1 MNINSLTLT
10 NGDLNFTVNLSNF
23 KNKVEF
29 LNFLIKNIKC
39 DLNQLSV
46 FNDIKEQSPYIGL
59 SVDEIFEKYQ
69 ILSKYDTNLLKAYE
83 RNFNNLANL
92 NIDELSE
99 LENFKFYEKSPKE
112 VAELIISERGYY
124 NGSEIPSELLKY
136 LDYEKIADE
145 MLESGELIEDKKGCL
160 LALFSYN
167 Y

>member
-145 MLESGELIEDKKGCL
+145 MLESGELIEDKNGCL
-160 LALFSYN
+160 LALVN
-167 Y
+167 

>member
-1 MNINSLTLT
+1 MKFNTLTLT
-10 NGDLNFTVNLSNF
+10 NGDLNFTLNLSNF

-46 FNDIKEQSPYIGL
+46 FYNEQSPYTGL
-59 SVDEIFEKYQ
+59 SVDKIFEKYQ
-69 ILSKYDTNLLKAYE
+69 ILSKYNINLLKAYE

-136 LDYEKIADE
+136 LNYEKIADE
-145 MLESGELIEDKKGCL
+145 MLESGELIEDKNGCL
-160 LALFSYN
+160 LALII
-167 Y
+167 

>member
-1 MNINSLTLT
+1 MKFNTLTLT
-10 NGDLNFTVNLSNF
+10 NGDFNFTVNLNF

-46 FNDIKEQSPYIGL
+46 FDNIKEQSPYTGL
-59 SVDEIFEKYQ
+59 SVDKIFEKYE
-69 ILSKYDTNLLKAYE
+69 ILSKYDVNFLKAYE

-112 VAELIISERGYY
+112 VTELIISERGYY
-124 NGSEIPSELLKY
+124 NGSKIPSELLKY
-136 LDYEKIADE
+136 LNYDKIADE
-145 MLESGELIEDKKGCL
+145 MLESGELIEDKNGCL
-160 LALFSYN
+160 LALVF
-167 Y
+167 

>member
-1 MNINSLTLT
+1 MKFNSLTLT

-46 FNDIKEQSPYIGL
+46 FDNIKEQSPYTGL

-69 ILSKYDTNLLKAYE
+69 ILSKYDTNFLKAYE

-92 NIDELSE
+92 DIDELSE

-124 NGSEIPSELLKY
+124 NGFEIPSELLKY
-136 LDYEKIADE
+136 LDYKKIADE
-145 MLESGELIEDKKGCL
+145 MLESGELIEDKNGCL
-160 LALFSYN
+160 LALVF
-167 Y
+167 

>member
-10 NGDLNFTVNLSNF
+10 NCDLNFTVNLSNF

-46 FNDIKEQSPYIGL
+46 FYNEQSPYIGL

-92 NIDELSE
+92 YIDELSE

-112 VAELIISERGYY
+112 VAELIISERAYY

-136 LDYEKIADE
+136 LNYDKIADE
-145 MLESGELIEDKKGCL
+145 MLESGELIEDKNGCL
-160 LALFSYN
+160 LALII
-167 Y
+167 

>member
-1 MNINSLTLT
+1 MNINSPTLT

-46 FNDIKEQSPYIGL
+46 FYNEQSPYIGL
-59 SVDEIFEKYQ
+59 SVDEIFEKYE
-69 ILSKYDTNLLKAYE
+69 ILSKYDTNFLKAYE

-124 NGSEIPSELLKY
+124 NGSEIPSKLLKY
-136 LDYEKIADE
+136 LNYDKIADE
-145 MLESGELIEDKKGCL
+145 MLESGELIEDKNGCL
-160 LALFSYN
+160 LALAF
-167 Y
+167 

>member
-46 FNDIKEQSPYIGL
+46 FYDEQSPYIGL

-69 ILSKYDTNLLKAYE
+69 ILSKYDANLLKAYE

-112 VAELIISERGYY
+112 VSELIISERRYY

-136 LDYEKIADE
+136 LDYDKIADE
-145 MLESGELIEDKKGCL
+145 MLESGELIEDKNGCL
-160 LALFSYN
+160 LALVF
-167 Y
+167 

>member
-1 MNINSLTLT
+1 MKFNTLTLT
-10 NGDLNFTVNLSNF
+10 NGDFNFTVNLSNF

-46 FNDIKEQSPYIGL
+46 FYNEQSPYIGL

-69 ILSKYDTNLLKAYE
+69 ILSKYDTNFLKAYE

-112 VAELIISERGYY
+112 VAELTISERGYY

-136 LDYEKIADE
+136 LNYDKIADE
-145 MLESGELIEDKKGCL
+145 MLESGELIEDKNGCL
-160 LALFSYN
+160 LALVF
-167 Y
+167 

>member
-1 MNINSLTLT
+1 MKFNTLTLT

-46 FNDIKEQSPYIGL
+46 FYNEQSPYIGL

-69 ILSKYDTNLLKAYE
+69 ILSKYDTIFLKAYE

-145 MLESGELIEDKKGCL
+145 MLESGELIEDKNGCL
-160 LALFSYN
+160 FLSLF
-167 Y
+167 

>member
-46 FNDIKEQSPYIGL
+46 FYNEQSPYIGL

-69 ILSKYDTNLLKAYE
+69 ILSKYNTNLLKAYE

-92 NIDELSE
+92 DIDELSE

-145 MLESGELIEDKKGCL
+145 MLESGELIEDKNGCL
-160 LALFSYN
+160 LALLF
-167 Y
+167 

>member
-46 FNDIKEQSPYIGL
+46 FYNEQSPYIGL

-69 ILSKYDTNLLKAYE
+69 ILSKYNTNLLKAYE

-92 NIDELSE
+92 DIDELSE

-124 NGSEIPSELLKY
+124 NGSEITSELLKY

-145 MLESGELIEDKKGCL
+145 MLESGELIEDKNGCL
-160 LALFSYN
+160 LALLF
-167 Y
+167 

>member
-1 MNINSLTLT
+1 MNINFLTLT

-46 FNDIKEQSPYIGL
+46 FYNEQSPYIGL

-69 ILSKYDTNLLKAYE
+69 ILSKYNINLLKAYE

-136 LDYEKIADE
+136 LNYDKIADE
-145 MLESGELIEDKKGCL
+145 MLESGELIEDKNGCL
-160 LALFSYN
+160 LALFF
-167 Y
+167 

>member
-10 NGDLNFTVNLSNF
+10 NGNLNFTVNLSNF
-23 KNKVEF
+23 TNNVEF

-46 FNDIKEQSPYIGL
+46 FDNIKEQSPYSGL
-59 SVDEIFEKYQ
+59 SVEKIFEKYQ
-69 ILSKYDTNLLKAYE
+69 ILSKYDVNLLKAYE
-83 RNFNNLANL
+83 RNFNNLGNL
-92 NIDELSE
+92 DINELSE

-136 LDYEKIADE
+136 LNYDKIADE
-145 MLESGELIEDKKGCL
+145 MLESGKLIEDKNGCL
-160 LALFSYN
+160 LALDY
-167 Y
+167 

>member
-1 MNINSLTLT
+1 MKFNTLTLT
-10 NGDLNFTVNLSNF
+10 NGDLNFTLNLSNF

-46 FNDIKEQSPYIGL
+46 FYNEQSPYIGL

-69 ILSKYDTNLLKAYE
+69 ILSKYNINLLKAYE
-83 RNFNNLANL
+83 RNFNNLGNL

-145 MLESGELIEDKKGCL
+145 MLESGELIEDKDGCL
-160 LALFSYN
+160 LAPIF
-167 Y
+167 

>member
-46 FNDIKEQSPYIGL
+46 FYNEQSPYIGL
-59 SVDEIFEKYQ
+59 SVNEIFEKYE

-83 RNFNNLANL
+83 RNFNNLGNL
-92 NIDELSE
+92 YIDELSE

-136 LDYEKIADE
+136 LNYKKIADE
-145 MLESGELIEDKKGCL
+145 MLESGELIEDKNGCL
-160 LALFSYN
+160 LSLLF
-167 Y
+167 

>member
-46 FNDIKEQSPYIGL
+46 FYNEQSPYIGL

-69 ILSKYDTNLLKAYE
+69 ILSKYDTNFLKAYE

-112 VAELIISERGYY
+112 VAELIISEREYY
-124 NGSEIPSELLKY
+124 NGSKIPSELLKY
-136 LDYEKIADE
+136 LNYDKIADE
-145 MLESGELIEDKKGCL
+145 MLESGELIEDKNGCL
-160 LALFSYN
+160 LALTF
-167 Y
+167 

>member
-10 NGDLNFTVNLSNF
+10 NCDLNFTVNLSNF

-46 FNDIKEQSPYIGL
+46 FYNEQSPYIGL

-92 NIDELSE
+92 YIDELSE

-136 LDYEKIADE
+136 LNYDKIADE
-145 MLESGELIEDKKGCL
+145 MLESGELIEDKNGCL
-160 LALFSYN
+160 LALII
-167 Y
+167 

>member
-1 MNINSLTLT
+1 MKLNSLTLT

-46 FNDIKEQSPYIGL
+46 FYNEQSPYIGL

-69 ILSKYDTNLLKAYE
+69 ILSKYDTNFLKAFE

-124 NGSEIPSELLKY
+124 NGYEIPSELLKY
-136 LDYEKIADE
+136 LNYDKIADE
-145 MLESGELIEDKKGCL
+145 MLESGELIEDKNGCL
-160 LALFSYN
+160 SALAF
-167 Y
+167 

>member
-46 FNDIKEQSPYIGL
+46 FYNEQSPYIGL

-69 ILSKYDTNLLKAYE
+69 ILSKYDTNFLKAYE

-112 VAELIISERGYY
+112 VAELIISEREYY
-124 NGSEIPSELLKY
+124 NGSKIPSELLKY
-136 LDYEKIADE
+136 LNYDKIADE
-145 MLESGELIEDKKGCL
+145 MLESGELIEDKNGCL
-160 LALFSYN
+160 LALAF
-167 Y
+167 

>member
-1 MNINSLTLT
+1 MKINSLILT

-46 FNDIKEQSPYIGL
+46 FYNEQSPYIGL
-59 SVDEIFEKYQ
+59 SVDKIFEKYE
-69 ILSKYDTNLLKAYE
+69 ILSKYDTNFLKAYE

-112 VAELIISERGYY
+112 VAELIISERKYY
-124 NGSEIPSELLKY
+124 NGSKIPSELLKY

-145 MLESGELIEDKKGCL
+145 MLESGELIEDKNGCF
-160 LALFSYN
+160 LALVF
-167 Y
+167 

>member
-1 MNINSLTLT
+1 MKFNSLTLT

-23 KNKVEF
+23 KNNVEF

-46 FNDIKEQSPYIGL
+46 FYNEQSPYIGL
-59 SVDEIFEKYQ
+59 SVDKIFEKYQ
-69 ILSKYDTNLLKAYE
+69 ILSKYDTNFLKAYE

-136 LDYEKIADE
+136 LNYDKIADE
-145 MLESGELIEDKKGCL
+145 MLESGELIEDKNGCL
-160 LALFSYN
+160 LALVF
-167 Y
+167 

>member
-10 NGDLNFTVNLSNF
+10 NCDLNFTVNLSNF

-46 FNDIKEQSPYIGL
+46 FYNEQSPYIGL

-92 NIDELSE
+92 YIDELSE

-136 LDYEKIADE
+136 LNYDKIADE
-145 MLESGELIEDKKGCL
+145 MLESGELIEDKNGCL
-160 LALFSYN
+160 LAVII
-167 Y
+167 

>member
-39 DLNQLSV
+39 DLNQLTV
-46 FNDIKEQSPYIGL
+46 FDNIKEQSPYIGL

-69 ILSKYDTNLLKAYE
+69 ILSKYDTNFLKAYE

-92 NIDELSE
+92 DIDELSE

-136 LDYEKIADE
+136 LNYDKIADE
-145 MLESGELIEDKKGCL
+145 MLESGELIEDKNGCL
-160 LALFSYN
+160 LALVF
-167 Y
+167 

>member
-46 FNDIKEQSPYIGL
+46 FYNEQSPYIGL

-69 ILSKYDTNLLKAYE
+69 ILSKYDTNFLKAYE

-112 VAELIISERGYY
+112 VSELIISERRYY

-136 LDYEKIADE
+136 LDYDKIADE
-145 MLESGELIEDKKGCL
+145 MLESGELIEDKNGCL
-160 LALFSYN
+160 LALVF
-167 Y
+167 